1 MTIDRRTLLRG
12 SAAMAAAGALIGP
25 FGARSA
31 AAQAAAPATGAAP
44 AGACLLYTSDAADE

>member
-31 AAQAAAPATGAAP
+31 AVRASVTVVLPEPERGAPTISP
-44 AGACLLYTSDAADE
+44 RRFM